1 MLTTFIISFVVVF
14 IISFICETFS
24 PTRLINSI
32 VSFFI
37 SLIISLLIISLEY
50 IIDKDNKRNL
60 QKCKETV
67 SLIIP
72 EIVYANDSSF
82 KVLKYNHRNFP
93 EKIIIN
99 FGDSLYNMN
108 DSDYIVE
115 PCSQTIL
122 KKRK

>member
-1 MLTTFIISFVVVF
+1 MDDSNTLQNAIISILILALLSGWVV
-14 IISFICETFS
+14 
-24 PTRLINSI
+24 LI
-32 VSFFI
+32 VS
-37 SLIISLLIISLEY
+37 LTKLAKE
-50 IIDKDNKRNL
+50 KDL
-60 QKCKETV
+60 QNCKETV

-82 KVLKYNHRNFP
+82 KVLKYNHKSFS

-99 FGDSLYNMN
+99 VGDSLYNMN

-115 PCSQTIL
+115 PCEQKIL